1 MQPSFHIRVKRCGGR
16 CKQHLHLVV
25 DGNQIGEKSRQVV
38 NVFDQSVAISNC
50 GLTLFAEHQ
59 SAKVSESP

>member
-1 MQPSFHIRVKRCGGR
+1 MQPSFYIRVKRCGGR

-38 NVFDQSVAISNC
+38 NVFDQVVSNC
-50 GLTLFAEHQ
+50 GLALFAEHQ